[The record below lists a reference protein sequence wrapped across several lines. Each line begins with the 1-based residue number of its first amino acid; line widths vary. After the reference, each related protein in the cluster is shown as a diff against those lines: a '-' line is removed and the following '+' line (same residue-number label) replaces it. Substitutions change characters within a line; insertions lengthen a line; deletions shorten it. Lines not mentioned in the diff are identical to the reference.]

1 MISIDLLGFLRDIN
15 DSNERSV
22 KEQELFK
29 STKKLMIEFLE
40 TVLDLNKNR
49 IKNSHIAILQKDS
62 NHNIYGHSSVTTTNQ
77 VLICHTLYIISKK
90 YKLTK
95 NLKELIFN
103 IIYYMPANLFQD
115 FMITT
120 SEPVYFMLEEEEEE
134 DVTQLVTRHQY
145 TPNIENITLT
155 LPKLQDGEWD
165 NFIKRSI
172 KELG

>member
-15 DSNERSV
+15 DSNERKI
-22 KEQELFK
+22 KEQELFESVK
-29 STKKLMIEFLE
+29 QLMIEFLE

-49 IKNSHIAILQKDS
+49 IKNSYIAILHKNNQHEIQS
-62 NHNIYGHSSVTTTNQ
+62 YSSVTTTNQ

-103 IIYYMPANLFQD
+103 IIYYMPTNLFQD

-120 SEPVYFMLEEEEEE
+120 SEPVYFMLEEEEE
-134 DVTQLVTRHQY
+134 VVQLVTQHQY

-155 LPKLQDGEWD
+155 LPKLQAGEWD